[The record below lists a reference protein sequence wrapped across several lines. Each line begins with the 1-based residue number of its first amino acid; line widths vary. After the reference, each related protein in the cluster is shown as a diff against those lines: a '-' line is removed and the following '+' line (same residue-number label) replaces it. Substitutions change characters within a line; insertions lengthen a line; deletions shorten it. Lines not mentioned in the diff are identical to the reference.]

1 MTLTGV
7 LLGVINA
14 AIVVAI
20 IILVGAIIVWLA
32 GLMQIVIPHDVRR
45 MFLVVVALIGL
56 YLIVALLLGMP
67 TIHVISAP
75 APAI

>member
-1 MTLTGV
+1 
-7 LLGVINA
+7 
-14 AIVVAI
+14 
-20 IILVGAIIVWLA
+20 
-32 GLMQIVIPHDVRR
+32 MQIVIPHDVRR
-45 MFLVVVALIGL
+45 MFLIVVALIGL